1 MEQIKPEKIDNK
13 APELTKEILAEE
25 FDSSIS
31 EEGFENNVTVAT
43 GKEKA
48 LKDIQSA
55 KEIPKKEYE
64 EIKTM
69 ADFIKILE
77 DKLATT
83 GDVQEKNAIAYSLLR
98 VKNIFAELK
107 IKPEKFKIGVIEN
120 GKWGAYNKNSQ
131 ELRAAPELLELI
143 KDCKMDMNIMGISF
157 KEAEIE
163 KSGVADTGFQQL
175 MIEKSGVNS
184 GEYHKKERG
193 LTKRIFGV
201 EKNVLDL
208 IDKPKEF
215 ADYFLEKEIEK
226 RLKQGRKIKAKDLAP
241 YLLAQ
246 FKKGAPKLYKKLQAS
261 GYDFR
266 KRVKE
271 IISRLKSNK

>member
-1 MEQIKPEKIDNK
+1 MDQIKPEKIDK
-13 APELTKEILAEE
+13 IPELTKEIPDAEFNNPIPEKSFENDVVAEE
-25 FDSSIS
+25 
-31 EEGFENNVTVAT
+31 
-43 GKEKA
+43 KKA
-48 LKDIQSA
+48 LENIQSA

-64 EIKTM
+64 QIKTM

-77 DKLATT
+77 DRLVATEDT
-83 GDVQEKNAIAYSLLR
+83 QKRNAIAYNLLR
-98 VKNIFAELK
+98 IKSAFVGLK
-107 IKPEKFKIGVIEN
+107 IKPEKFKIGATEDDKLSV
-120 GKWGAYNKNSQ
+120 YNKSVQ
-131 ELRAAPELLELI
+131 EFRVAPELLELI
-143 KDCKMDMNIMGISF
+143 EDCKLDAKVMGISF

-184 GEYHKKERG
+184 GEYHKKERS
-193 LTKRIFGV
+193 LAKRIFGV
-201 EKNVLDL
+201 EENVLDL

-215 ADYFLEKEIEK
+215 ADFFLEKEIEK
-226 RLKQGRKIKAKDLAP
+226 RLKQGRDMKAKDLAP

-246 FKKGAPKLYKKLQAS
+246 FKKSAPKLYKKLQAS